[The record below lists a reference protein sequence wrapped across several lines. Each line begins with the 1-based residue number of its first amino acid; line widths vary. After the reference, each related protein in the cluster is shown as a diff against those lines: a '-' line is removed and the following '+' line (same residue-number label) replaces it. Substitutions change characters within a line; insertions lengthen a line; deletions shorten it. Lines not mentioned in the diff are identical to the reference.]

1 MLQSFTRFSLIYLL
15 SFLSYLSILN
25 AQSNQFLGQEK
36 SSFSNNEKASLD
48 ETRNR
53 FPEILHDVKILLS
66 EVLIADHHLD
76 TLEVIYNLSRI
87 YDLLMEADQIGDMNQ
102 EDQEE
107 FERFEK
113 SFLDIYTHKLG
124 TIKSSDAPVTAER
137 FRRDITDAL
146 EPLAIEM
153 GDTKFIVVDDR
164 DGHIPLVRN
173 KQVDQFITYF
183 TTTKGRKQ
191 FAIWLERYE
200 EYKNLILPILK
211 EHEMPEELMVLA
223 MIESGLNPK
232 AYSRANA
239 SGMWQ
244 FIYSTGKSYGLKR
257 DWYVDER
264 RDFIKA
270 THAACEYLKD
280 LNDQFDNWY
289 LALAAYNCGAGRVS
303 RASRLHQTYDF
314 WQMHSLPRES
324 RNYIPYYLA
333 AAIIAKDP
341 EQYGFKVPKVKP
353 FEYEEVVLENSA
365 DLAVLARVAGI
376 KVKKLRNYNPEL
388 RQSATPTDSPYLLK
402 LPKGKKEQFL
412 ARWNSIPE
420 AERFAPQFIVHRVRY
435 GESLWTISKK
445 YGASIHDI
453 AAVNKLRNR
462 HKIRVGN
469 KLKIPMKGATLR
481 TWGTKDNGGPA
492 GHYKVTYKVKKGDT
506 LGQIAEDYKTNASK
520 IRRWNRL
527 KYGSSL
533 IYPGQKLKIWVKE
546 G

>member
-1 MLQSFTRFSLIYLL
+1 MKQIFTGILFLILIILFSSKITLFAQNDQF
-15 SFLSYLSILN
+15 SRNNDN
-25 AQSNQFLGQEK
+25 AIDNSKKINIDD
-36 SSFSNNEKASLD
+36 S
-48 ETRNR
+48 RNR

-124 TIKSSDAPVTAER
+124 TIRSSDAPVTAER
-137 FRRDITDAL
+137 FRRDITEAL
-146 EPLAIEM
+146 EPLEIEM
-153 GDTKFIVVDDR
+153 GDTKFVLVDDR
-164 DGHIPLVRN
+164 DGHIPLIRN

-183 TTTKGRKQ
+183 TTAKGRKQ
-191 FAIWLERYE
+191 FSIWMKRYM
-200 EYKNLILPILK
+200 EYKDLIIPILK
-211 EHEMPEELMVLA
+211 QHKMPEELMILA

-244 FIYSTGKSYGLKR
+244 FIYSTGKNYGLKR

-264 RDFIKA
+264 RDPVKA

-280 LNDQFDNWY
+280 LNEQFDNWY
-289 LALAAYNCGAGRVS
+289 LALAAYNCGAGRIS
-303 RASRLHQTYDF
+303 RASKLHQTYDF

-341 EQYGFKVPKVKP
+341 DQYGFNIPESKP
-353 FEYEEVVLENSA
+353 FSYEEVVLENSA
-365 DLAVLARVAGI
+365 DLAVLSRVAGI
-376 KVKKLRNYNPEL
+376 KVKTLRKYNPEL
-388 RQSATPTDSPYLLK
+388 RQSATPADSPYLLK

-420 AERFAPQFIVHRVRY
+420 SERFAPQFIVHRVRY

-453 AAVNKLRNR
+453 AAVNKIRNR

-469 KLKIPMKGATLR
+469 KLKIPIKGGALR
-481 TWGTKDNGGPA
+481 TWGTKDNGGPV
-492 GHYKVTYKVKKGDT
+492 GHYKVTYKVKRGDT
-506 LGQIAEDYKTNASK
+506 LGQIAEDYKTNASR
-520 IRRWNRL
+520 IRRWNAL

-533 IYPGQKLKIWVKE
+533 IYPGQKLRIWVKE

>member
-15 SFLSYLSILN
+15 AFFSHFSILN
-25 AQSNQFLGQEK
+25 AQNNQFLGQEK
-36 SSFSNNEKASLD
+36 PSFSSNEKARLD

-200 EYKNLILPILK
+200 EYKNIILPILK
-211 EHEMPEELMVLA
+211 EHEMPEELMILA

-264 RDFIKA
+264 RDFIKS

-280 LNDQFDNWY
+280 LNNQFDNWY

-341 EQYGFKVPKVKP
+341 AKYGFKVPKVKP

-469 KLKIPMKGATLR
+469 KLKVPMKGASLR

-492 GHYKVTYKVKKGDT
+492 GHYKVTYKVKRGDT

>member
-1 MLQSFTRFSLIYLL
+1 MKPIFTGILPLILKILFSSQTILL
-15 SFLSYLSILN
+15 SQNDQFSGNN
-25 AQSNQFLGQEK
+25 ATTTNSNQK
-36 SSFSNNEKASLD
+36 INLD
-48 ETRNR
+48 DSRNR
-53 FPEILHDVKILLS
+53 FPEILHDVKVLLS

-124 TIKSSDAPVTAER
+124 TIRSSDAPVTAER
-137 FRRDITDAL
+137 FRRDITEAL
-146 EPLAIEM
+146 DPLEIEM
-153 GDTKFIVVDDR
+153 GKTKYVVVDDR

-183 TTTKGRKQ
+183 TTAKGRKQ
-191 FAIWLERYE
+191 FAIWMKRYM
-200 EYKNLILPILK
+200 EYKDLILPILK
-211 EHEMPEELMVLA
+211 KHEMPEELMVLA

-244 FIYSTGKSYGLKR
+244 FIYSTGKNYGLKR
-257 DWYVDER
+257 DWYIDER
-264 RDFIKA
+264 RDPIKA
-270 THAACEYLKD
+270 TGAACEYLKD
-280 LNDQFDNWY
+280 LNEQFDNWY
-289 LALAAYNCGAGRVS
+289 LALAAYNCGSGRIS
-303 RASRLHQTYDF
+303 RASKLHQTYDF

-333 AAIIAKDP
+333 AAIILKDP
-341 EQYGFKVPKVKP
+341 EKYGFTIPKVKP
-353 FEYEEVVLENSA
+353 FSYEEVLLEHSA
-365 DLAVLARVAGI
+365 DLAVLSRVAGI
-376 KVKKLRNYNPEL
+376 KVKTLRKYNPEL
-388 RQSATPTDSPYLLK
+388 RQSATPADTPYLLK

-420 AERFAPQFIVHRVRY
+420 SERFAPQFIVHRVRY

-453 AAVNKLRNR
+453 AAVNKIRNR
-462 HKIRVGN
+462 HKIKVGN
-469 KLKIPMKGATLR
+469 KLKVPLKGGVLR

-492 GHYKVTYKVKKGDT
+492 GHYKVTYKVKRGDT
-506 LGQIAEDYKTNASK
+506 LGQIAEDYKSKASK
-520 IRRWNRL
+520 IRRWNGL

>member
-1 MLQSFTRFSLIYLL
+1 MKPIFTGILPLILIILFSSQTILL
-15 SFLSYLSILN
+15 SQNDQISGNN
-25 AQSNQFLGQEK
+25 ATTTNSNQK
-36 SSFSNNEKASLD
+36 INLD
-48 ETRNR
+48 DSRNR
-53 FPEILHDVKILLS
+53 FPEILHDVKVLLS

-124 TIKSSDAPVTAER
+124 TIRSSDAPVTAER
-137 FRRDITDAL
+137 FRRDITEAL
-146 EPLAIEM
+146 DPLEIEM
-153 GDTKFIVVDDR
+153 GKTKYVVVDDR

-183 TTTKGRKQ
+183 TTAKGRKQ
-191 FAIWLERYE
+191 FAIWMKRYE
-200 EYKNLILPILK
+200 EYKDLILPILK
-211 EHEMPEELMVLA
+211 KHEMPEELMVLA

-244 FIYSTGKSYGLKR
+244 FIYSTGKNYGLKR
-257 DWYVDER
+257 DWYIDER
-264 RDFIKA
+264 RDPIKA
-270 THAACEYLKD
+270 TGAACEYLKD
-280 LNDQFDNWY
+280 LNEQFDNWY
-289 LALAAYNCGAGRVS
+289 LALAAYNCGSGRIS
-303 RASRLHQTYDF
+303 RASKLHQTYDF

-333 AAIIAKDP
+333 AAIIMKDP
-341 EQYGFKVPKVKP
+341 EKYGFTIPKVKP
-353 FEYEEVVLENSA
+353 FSYEEVVLEHSA
-365 DLAVLARVAGI
+365 DLAVLSRVAGI
-376 KVKKLRNYNPEL
+376 KVKTLRKYNPEL
-388 RQSATPTDSPYLLK
+388 RQSATPADNPYLLK

-412 ARWNSIPE
+412 ERWNSIPE
-420 AERFAPQFIVHRVRY
+420 SERFAPQFIVHRVRY

-453 AAVNKLRNR
+453 AAVNKIRNR
-462 HKIRVGN
+462 HKIKVGN
-469 KLKIPMKGATLR
+469 KLKVPLKGGVLR

-492 GHYKVTYKVKKGDT
+492 GHYKVTYKVKRGDT
-506 LGQIAEDYKTNASK
+506 LGQIAEDYKSKASK
-520 IRRWNRL
+520 IRRWNGL

>member
-1 MLQSFTRFSLIYLL
+1 MKPIFTGILPLILIILFSSQTILL
-15 SFLSYLSILN
+15 SQNDQFSGNN
-25 AQSNQFLGQEK
+25 ATTTNSNQK
-36 SSFSNNEKASLD
+36 INLD
-48 ETRNR
+48 DSRNR
-53 FPEILHDVKILLS
+53 FPEILHDVKVLLS

-124 TIKSSDAPVTAER
+124 TIRSSDAPVTAER
-137 FRRDITDAL
+137 FRRDITEAL
-146 EPLAIEM
+146 DPLEIEM
-153 GDTKFIVVDDR
+153 GKTKYVVVDDR

-183 TTTKGRKQ
+183 TTAKGRKQ
-191 FAIWLERYE
+191 FAIWMKRYV
-200 EYKNLILPILK
+200 EYKDLILPILK
-211 EHEMPEELMVLA
+211 KHEMPEELMVLA

-244 FIYSTGKSYGLKR
+244 FIYSTGKNYGLKR
-257 DWYVDER
+257 DWYIDER
-264 RDFIKA
+264 RDPIKA
-270 THAACEYLKD
+270 TGAACEYLKD
-280 LNDQFDNWY
+280 LNEQFDNWY
-289 LALAAYNCGAGRVS
+289 LALAAYNCGSGRIS
-303 RASRLHQTYDF
+303 RASKLHQTYDF

-333 AAIIAKDP
+333 AAIITKDP
-341 EQYGFKVPKVKP
+341 EKYGFTIPKVKP
-353 FEYEEVVLENSA
+353 FSYEEVVLEHSA
-365 DLAVLARVAGI
+365 DLAVLSRVAGI
-376 KVKKLRNYNPEL
+376 KVKTLRKYNPEL
-388 RQSATPTDSPYLLK
+388 RQSATPADNPYLLK

-420 AERFAPQFIVHRVRY
+420 SERFAPQFIVHRVRY

-453 AAVNKLRNR
+453 AAVNKIRNR
-462 HKIRVGN
+462 HKIKVGN
-469 KLKIPMKGATLR
+469 KLKVPLKGGVLR

-492 GHYKVTYKVKKGDT
+492 GHYKVTYKVKRGDT
-506 LGQIAEDYKTNASK
+506 LGQIAEDYKSKASK
-520 IRRWNRL
+520 IRRWNGL

>member
-15 SFLSYLSILN
+15 LFFSCFSILY
-25 AQSNQFLGQEK
+25 AQNNQFLGQKK
-36 SSFSNNEKASLD
+36 SSFSIKEKARLD

-200 EYKNLILPILK
+200 EYKNIILPILK
-211 EHEMPEELMVLA
+211 EHEMPEELMILA

-341 EQYGFKVPKVKP
+341 GKYGFKIPKVKP

-469 KLKIPMKGATLR
+469 KLKVPMKGASLR

-492 GHYKVTYKVKKGDT
+492 GHYKVTYKVKRGDT

>member
-1 MLQSFTRFSLIYLL
+1 MKQIFTGILFLILIILFSSKITLFAQNDQF
-15 SFLSYLSILN
+15 SGNNDN
-25 AQSNQFLGQEK
+25 AI
-36 SSFSNNEKASLD
+36 NNSKKINIDDS
-48 ETRNR
+48 RNR

-66 EVLIADHHLD
+66 EVLIADYHLD

-124 TIKSSDAPVTAER
+124 TIRSSDAPVTAER
-137 FRRDITDAL
+137 FRRDITEAL
-146 EPLAIEM
+146 EPLEIEM
-153 GDTKFIVVDDR
+153 GDTKFVLVDDR
-164 DGHIPLVRN
+164 DGHVPLVRN

-183 TTTKGRKQ
+183 TTAKGRKQ
-191 FAIWLERYE
+191 FSIWMKRYM
-200 EYKNLILPILK
+200 EYKDLIIPILK
-211 EHEMPEELMVLA
+211 QHKMPEELMILA

-244 FIYSTGKSYGLKR
+244 FIYSTGKNYGLKR

-264 RDFIKA
+264 RDPVKA

-280 LNDQFDNWY
+280 LNEQFDNWY
-289 LALAAYNCGAGRVS
+289 LALAAYNCGAGRIS
-303 RASRLHQTYDF
+303 RASKLHQTYDF

-341 EQYGFKVPKVKP
+341 DQYGFNIPESKP
-353 FEYEEVVLENSA
+353 FSYEEVVLENSA
-365 DLAVLARVAGI
+365 DLAVLSRVAGI
-376 KVKKLRNYNPEL
+376 KVKTLLKYNPEL
-388 RQSATPTDSPYLLK
+388 RQSATPADSPYLLK

-420 AERFAPQFIVHRVRY
+420 SERFAPQFIVHRVRY

-453 AAVNKLRNR
+453 AAVNKIRNR

-469 KLKIPMKGATLR
+469 KLKIPIKGGALR

-492 GHYKVTYKVKKGDT
+492 GHYKVTYKVKRGDT
-506 LGQIAEDYKTNASK
+506 LGQIAEDYKSNASR
-520 IRRWNRL
+520 IRRWNGL

-533 IYPGQKLKIWVKE
+533 IYPGQKLRIWVKE

>member
-1 MLQSFTRFSLIYLL
+1 MKQIFTGILFLILIILFSSKITLFAQNDQF
-15 SFLSYLSILN
+15 SKNNDN
-25 AQSNQFLGQEK
+25 AIDNSKKINIDD
-36 SSFSNNEKASLD
+36 S
-48 ETRNR
+48 RNR

-124 TIKSSDAPVTAER
+124 TIRSSDAPVTAER
-137 FRRDITDAL
+137 FRRDITEAL
-146 EPLAIEM
+146 EPLEIEM
-153 GDTKFIVVDDR
+153 GDTKFVLVDDR

-183 TTTKGRKQ
+183 TTAKGRKQ
-191 FAIWLERYE
+191 FSIWMKRYM
-200 EYKNLILPILK
+200 EYKDLIIPILK
-211 EHEMPEELMVLA
+211 QHKMPEELMILA

-244 FIYSTGKSYGLKR
+244 FIYSTGKNYGLKR

-264 RDFIKA
+264 RDPVKA

-280 LNDQFDNWY
+280 LNEQFDNWY
-289 LALAAYNCGAGRVS
+289 LALAAYNCGAGRIS
-303 RASRLHQTYDF
+303 RASKLHQTYDF
-314 WQMHSLPRES
+314 WQMHSHPRES
-324 RNYIPYYLA
+324 RNYMPYYLA

-341 EQYGFKVPKVKP
+341 DQYGFNIPESKP
-353 FEYEEVVLENSA
+353 FSYEEVVLENSA
-365 DLAVLARVAGI
+365 DLAVLSRVAGI
-376 KVKKLRNYNPEL
+376 KVKTLRKYNPEL
-388 RQSATPTDSPYLLK
+388 RQSATPADRPYLLK

-420 AERFAPQFIVHRVRY
+420 SERFAPQFIVHRVRY

-453 AAVNKLRNR
+453 AAVNKIRNR
-462 HKIRVGN
+462 HKIKVGN
-469 KLKIPMKGATLR
+469 KLKIPIKGGALR

-492 GHYKVTYKVKKGDT
+492 GHYKVTYKVKRGDT
-506 LGQIAEDYKTNASK
+506 LGQIAEDYKTNASR
-520 IRRWNRL
+520 IRRWNAL

-533 IYPGQKLKIWVKE
+533 IYPGQKIRIWVKE

>member
-1 MLQSFTRFSLIYLL
+1 MKPIFTGILPLILIIQFSSQTILL
-15 SFLSYLSILN
+15 SQNDQFSGNN
-25 AQSNQFLGQEK
+25 ATTTNSNQK
-36 SSFSNNEKASLD
+36 INLD
-48 ETRNR
+48 DSRNR
-53 FPEILHDVKILLS
+53 FPEILHDVKVLLS

-124 TIKSSDAPVTAER
+124 TIRSSDAPVTAER
-137 FRRDITDAL
+137 FRRDITEAL
-146 EPLAIEM
+146 DPLEIEM
-153 GDTKFIVVDDR
+153 GKTKYVVVDDR

-183 TTTKGRKQ
+183 TTAKGRKQ
-191 FAIWLERYE
+191 FAIWMKRYV
-200 EYKNLILPILK
+200 EYKDLILPILK
-211 EHEMPEELMVLA
+211 KHEMPEELMVLA

-244 FIYSTGKSYGLKR
+244 FIYSTGKNYGLKR
-257 DWYVDER
+257 DWYIDER
-264 RDFIKA
+264 RDPIKA

-280 LNDQFDNWY
+280 LNEQFDNWY
-289 LALAAYNCGAGRVS
+289 LALAAYNCGSGRIS
-303 RASRLHQTYDF
+303 RASKLHQTYDF

-333 AAIIAKDP
+333 AAIITKDP
-341 EQYGFKVPKVKP
+341 EKYGFTIPKVKP
-353 FEYEEVVLENSA
+353 FSYEEVVLEHSA
-365 DLAVLARVAGI
+365 DLAVLSRVAGI
-376 KVKKLRNYNPEL
+376 KVKTLRKYNPEL
-388 RQSATPTDSPYLLK
+388 RQSATPADNPYLLK

-412 ARWNSIPE
+412 ERWNSIPE
-420 AERFAPQFIVHRVRY
+420 SERFAPQFIVHRVRY

-453 AAVNKLRNR
+453 AAVNKIKNR

-469 KLKIPMKGATLR
+469 KLKIPIKGGALR
-481 TWGTKDNGGPA
+481 TWGTKDNGGPV
-492 GHYKVTYKVKKGDT
+492 GHYKVTYKVKRGDT
-506 LGQIAEDYKTNASK
+506 LGQIAEDYKSNASR
-520 IRRWNRL
+520 IRRWNGL

-533 IYPGQKLKIWVKE
+533 IYPGQKLRIWVKE

>member
-1 MLQSFTRFSLIYLL
+1 MKQIFTGILFLILIILFSSKITLFAQNDQF
-15 SFLSYLSILN
+15 SGNNDN
-25 AQSNQFLGQEK
+25 AIDNSK
-36 SSFSNNEKASLD
+36 KIKIDDS
-48 ETRNR
+48 RNR

-124 TIKSSDAPVTAER
+124 TIRSSDAPVTAER
-137 FRRDITDAL
+137 FRRDITEAL
-146 EPLAIEM
+146 EPLEIEM
-153 GDTKFIVVDDR
+153 GDTKFVLVDDR

-183 TTTKGRKQ
+183 TTAKGRKQ
-191 FAIWLERYE
+191 FSIWMKRYM
-200 EYKNLILPILK
+200 EYKDLIIPILK
-211 EHEMPEELMVLA
+211 QHKMPEELMILA

-244 FIYSTGKSYGLKR
+244 FIYSTGKNYGLKR

-264 RDFIKA
+264 RDPVKA

-280 LNDQFDNWY
+280 LNEQFDNWY
-289 LALAAYNCGAGRVS
+289 LALAAYNCGAGRIS
-303 RASRLHQTYDF
+303 RASKLHQTYDF

-341 EQYGFKVPKVKP
+341 DQYGFNIPESKP
-353 FEYEEVVLENSA
+353 FSYEEVVLENSA
-365 DLAVLARVAGI
+365 DLAVLSRVAGI
-376 KVKKLRNYNPEL
+376 KVKTLLKYNPEL
-388 RQSATPTDSPYLLK
+388 RQSSTPADSPYLLK

-420 AERFAPQFIVHRVRY
+420 SERFAPQFIVHRVRY

-453 AAVNKLRNR
+453 AAVNKIRNR

-469 KLKIPMKGATLR
+469 KLKIPIKGGALR
-481 TWGTKDNGGPA
+481 TWGTKDNGGPV
-492 GHYKVTYKVKKGDT
+492 GHYKVTYKVKRGDT
-506 LGQIAEDYKTNASK
+506 LGQIAEDYKSNASR
-520 IRRWNRL
+520 IRRWNGL

-533 IYPGQKLKIWVKE
+533 IYPGQKLRIWVKE

>member
-1 MLQSFTRFSLIYLL
+1 MKQIFTGILFLILIILFSSKITLFAQNDQF
-15 SFLSYLSILN
+15 SRNNDN
-25 AQSNQFLGQEK
+25 AIDNSKKINIDD
-36 SSFSNNEKASLD
+36 S
-48 ETRNR
+48 RNR

-124 TIKSSDAPVTAER
+124 TIRSSDAPVTAER
-137 FRRDITDAL
+137 FRRDITEAL
-146 EPLAIEM
+146 EPLEIEM
-153 GDTKFIVVDDR
+153 GDTKFVLVDDR
-164 DGHIPLVRN
+164 DGHIPLIRN

-183 TTTKGRKQ
+183 TTAKGRKQ
-191 FAIWLERYE
+191 FSIWMKRYM
-200 EYKNLILPILK
+200 EYKDLIIPILK
-211 EHEMPEELMVLA
+211 QHKMPEELMILA

-244 FIYSTGKSYGLKR
+244 FIYSTGKNYGLKR

-264 RDFIKA
+264 RDPVKA

-280 LNDQFDNWY
+280 LNEQFDNWY
-289 LALAAYNCGAGRVS
+289 LALAAYNCGAGRIS
-303 RASRLHQTYDF
+303 RASKLHQTYDF

-341 EQYGFKVPKVKP
+341 DHYGFKIPKSKP
-353 FEYEEVVLENSA
+353 FSYEEVVLENSA
-365 DLAVLARVAGI
+365 DLAVLSRVAGI
-376 KVKKLRNYNPEL
+376 KVKTLRKYNPEL
-388 RQSATPTDSPYLLK
+388 RQSATPADRPYLLK

-420 AERFAPQFIVHRVRY
+420 SERFAPQFIVHRVRY

-453 AAVNKLRNR
+453 AAVNKIRNR
-462 HKIRVGN
+462 HKIKVGN
-469 KLKIPMKGATLR
+469 KLKIPIKGGALR

-492 GHYKVTYKVKKGDT
+492 GHYKVTYKVKRGDT
-506 LGQIAEDYKTNASK
+506 LGQIAEDYKTNASR
-520 IRRWNRL
+520 IRRWNAL

-533 IYPGQKLKIWVKE
+533 IYPGQKIRIWVKE

>member
-1 MLQSFTRFSLIYLL
+1 MLQSFTRFSLIYILSIL
-15 SFLSYLSILN
+15 SFLSILN
-25 AQSNQFLGQEK
+25 AQSNQFSGQKK
-36 SSFSNNEKASLD
+36 SSFSSNEKASLD

-113 SFLDIYTHKLG
+113 SFLDIYTHKLV

-200 EYKNLILPILK
+200 EYKNIILPILK

-341 EQYGFKVPKVKP
+341 GKYGFKIPKVKP

-469 KLKIPMKGATLR
+469 KLKVPMKGTALR

-492 GHYKVTYKVKKGDT
+492 GHYKVTYKVKRGDT

>member
-15 SFLSYLSILN
+15 AFFSHFSISN
-25 AQSNQFLGQEK
+25 AQNNQFLGQEK
-36 SSFSNNEKASLD
+36 PSFSSNEKARLD

-211 EHEMPEELMVLA
+211 EHEMPEELMILA

-264 RDFIKA
+264 RDFIKS

-341 EQYGFKVPKVKP
+341 GKYGFKVPKVKP

-469 KLKIPMKGATLR
+469 KLKVPMKGASLR

-492 GHYKVTYKVKKGDT
+492 GHYKVTYKVKRGDT

>member
-1 MLQSFTRFSLIYLL
+1 MLQILTAIIRLILIILFS
-15 SFLSYLSILN
+15 
-25 AQSNQFLGQEK
+25 AQNTLFAQVDEFSDKTNTSN
-36 SSFSNNEKASLD
+36 SNNKINIDDS
-48 ETRNR
+48 RNR

-107 FERFEK
+107 FGRFEK
-113 SFLDIYTHKLG
+113 SFLDIYTHKLS

-137 FRRDITDAL
+137 FRRDITEAL
-146 EPLAIEM
+146 EPLEIEM
-153 GDTKFIVVDDR
+153 GKTKYVVVDDR
-164 DGHIPLVRN
+164 DGHIPLIRN

-183 TTTKGRKQ
+183 TTKKGRKQ
-191 FAIWLERYE
+191 FSIWMKRYE
-200 EYKNLILPILK
+200 EYKGLILPILK
-211 EHEMPEELMVLA
+211 QHEMPEELMILA

-244 FIYSTGKSYGLKR
+244 FIYSTGKNYGLKR
-257 DWYVDER
+257 DWYIDER
-264 RDFIKA
+264 RDPIKA

-280 LNDQFDNWY
+280 LNEQFDNWY
-289 LALAAYNCGAGRVS
+289 LALTAYNCGAGRVS

-341 EQYGFKVPKVKP
+341 QEYGFTVPNVKP
-353 FEYEEVVLENSA
+353 FTFEEVVLEHSA
-365 DLAVLARVAGI
+365 DLAVLSRVADI
-376 KVKKLRNYNPEL
+376 KVKTLRKYNPEL
-388 RQSATPTDSPYLLK
+388 RQSATPADSPYLLK

-420 AERFAPQFIVHRVRY
+420 SERFAPQFIVHRVRY

-462 HKIRVGN
+462 HKIKVGN
-469 KLKIPMKGATLR
+469 KLKIPMKGGGLR

-492 GHYKVTYKVKKGDT
+492 GHYKVTYKVKRGDT

>member
-15 SFLSYLSILN
+15 AFFSYFSILN

-36 SSFSNNEKASLD
+36 SSFSSNEKARLD

-211 EHEMPEELMVLA
+211 EHEMPEELMILA

-264 RDFIKA
+264 RDFIKS

-341 EQYGFKVPKVKP
+341 GKYGFKVPKVKP

-462 HKIRVGN
+462 HKIKVGN
-469 KLKIPMKGATLR
+469 KLKVPMKGATLR

-492 GHYKVTYKVKKGDT
+492 GHYKVTYKVKRGDT

>member
-1 MLQSFTRFSLIYLL
+1 MKPIFTGILPLILIILFSSQTILL
-15 SFLSYLSILN
+15 PQNDQFSGNN
-25 AQSNQFLGQEK
+25 ATTTNSNQK
-36 SSFSNNEKASLD
+36 INLD
-48 ETRNR
+48 DSRNR
-53 FPEILHDVKILLS
+53 FPEILHDVKVLLS

-124 TIKSSDAPVTAER
+124 TIRSSDAPVTAER
-137 FRRDITDAL
+137 FRRDITEAL
-146 EPLAIEM
+146 DPLEIEM
-153 GDTKFIVVDDR
+153 GKTKYVVVDDR

-183 TTTKGRKQ
+183 TTAKGRKQ
-191 FAIWLERYE
+191 FAIWMKRYE
-200 EYKNLILPILK
+200 EYKDLILPILK
-211 EHEMPEELMVLA
+211 KHEMPEELMVLA

-244 FIYSTGKSYGLKR
+244 FIYSTGKNYGLKR
-257 DWYVDER
+257 DWYIDER
-264 RDFIKA
+264 RDPIKA
-270 THAACEYLKD
+270 TGAACEYLKD
-280 LNDQFDNWY
+280 LNEQFDNWY
-289 LALAAYNCGAGRVS
+289 LALAAYNCGSGRIS
-303 RASRLHQTYDF
+303 RASKLHQTYDF

-333 AAIIAKDP
+333 AAIITKDP
-341 EQYGFKVPKVKP
+341 EKYGFTIPKVKP
-353 FEYEEVVLENSA
+353 FSYEEVVLEHSA
-365 DLAVLARVAGI
+365 DLAVLSRVAGI
-376 KVKKLRNYNPEL
+376 KVKTLRKYNPEL
-388 RQSATPTDSPYLLK
+388 RQSATPADNPYLLK

-412 ARWNSIPE
+412 ERWNSIPE
-420 AERFAPQFIVHRVRY
+420 SERFAPQFIVHRVRY

-453 AAVNKLRNR
+453 AAVNKIRNR
-462 HKIRVGN
+462 HKIKVGN
-469 KLKIPMKGATLR
+469 KLKVPLKGGVLR

-492 GHYKVTYKVKKGDT
+492 GHYKVTYKVKRGDT
-506 LGQIAEDYKTNASK
+506 LGQIAEDYKSKASK
-520 IRRWNRL
+520 IRRWNGL

>member
-1 MLQSFTRFSLIYLL
+1 MKPIFTGILPLILIILFSSQTILL
-15 SFLSYLSILN
+15 PQNDQFSGN
-25 AQSNQFLGQEK
+25 NEMPTNSNQK
-36 SSFSNNEKASLD
+36 INLD
-48 ETRNR
+48 DSRNR
-53 FPEILHDVKILLS
+53 FPEILHDVKVLLS

-124 TIKSSDAPVTAER
+124 TIRSSDAPVTAER
-137 FRRDITDAL
+137 FRRDITEAL
-146 EPLAIEM
+146 DPLEIEM
-153 GDTKFIVVDDR
+153 GKTKYVVVDDR

-183 TTTKGRKQ
+183 TTAKGRKQ
-191 FAIWLERYE
+191 FAIWMKRYE
-200 EYKNLILPILK
+200 EYKDLILPILK
-211 EHEMPEELMVLA
+211 KHEMPEELMVLA

-244 FIYSTGKSYGLKR
+244 FIYSTGKNYGLKR
-257 DWYVDER
+257 DWYIDER
-264 RDFIKA
+264 RDPIKA

-280 LNDQFDNWY
+280 LNEQFDNWY
-289 LALAAYNCGAGRVS
+289 LALAAYNCGSGRIS
-303 RASRLHQTYDF
+303 RASKLHQTYDF

-333 AAIIAKDP
+333 AAIITKDP
-341 EQYGFKVPKVKP
+341 EKYGFTIPKVKP
-353 FEYEEVVLENSA
+353 FSYEEVVLEHSA
-365 DLAVLARVAGI
+365 DLAVLSRVAGI
-376 KVKKLRNYNPEL
+376 KVKTLRKYNPEL
-388 RQSATPTDSPYLLK
+388 RQSATPADNPYLLK

-412 ARWNSIPE
+412 ERWNSIPE
-420 AERFAPQFIVHRVRY
+420 SERFAPQFIVHRVRY

-453 AAVNKLRNR
+453 AAVNKIRNR
-462 HKIRVGN
+462 HKIKVGN
-469 KLKIPMKGATLR
+469 KLKVPLKGGVLR

-492 GHYKVTYKVKKGDT
+492 GHYKVTYKVKRGDT
-506 LGQIAEDYKTNASK
+506 LGQIAEDYKSKASK
-520 IRRWNRL
+520 IRRWNGL

>member
-15 SFLSYLSILN
+15 TFFSYFSILN
-25 AQSNQFLGQEK
+25 AQSNQFLEQEK
-36 SSFSNNEKASLD
+36 PSFSSNEKARLD

-211 EHEMPEELMVLA
+211 EHEMPEELMILA

-264 RDFIKA
+264 RDFIKS

-341 EQYGFKVPKVKP
+341 GKYGFKVPKVKP

-469 KLKIPMKGATLR
+469 KLKVPMKGASLR

-492 GHYKVTYKVKKGDT
+492 GHYKVTYKVKRGDT

>member
-1 MLQSFTRFSLIYLL
+1 MNQSLTRIYFYTALSVFLTSPLLL
-15 SFLSYLSILN
+15 SQTKLFAKQEAAFIN
-25 AQSNQFLGQEK
+25 EK
-36 SSFSNNEKASLD
+36 SNLD
-48 ETRNR
+48 DSRNR

-137 FRRDITDAL
+137 FRRDITEAL

-183 TTTKGRKQ
+183 TKPKGRKQ
-191 FAIWLERYE
+191 FAIWLKRYE

-244 FIYSTGKSYGLKR
+244 FIYSTGKNYGLKR
-257 DWYVDER
+257 DWYIDER
-264 RDFIKA
+264 RDIIKA

-280 LNDQFDNWY
+280 LNEQFDN
-289 LALAAYNCGAGRVS
+289 
-303 RASRLHQTYDF
+303 
-314 WQMHSLPRES
+314 
-324 RNYIPYYLA
+324 
-333 AAIIAKDP
+333 
-341 EQYGFKVPKVKP
+341 
-353 FEYEEVVLENSA
+353 
-365 DLAVLARVAGI
+365 
-376 KVKKLRNYNPEL
+376 
-388 RQSATPTDSPYLLK
+388 
-402 LPKGKKEQFL
+402 
-412 ARWNSIPE
+412 
-420 AERFAPQFIVHRVRY
+420 
-435 GESLWTISKK
+435 
-445 YGASIHDI
+445 
-453 AAVNKLRNR
+453 
-462 HKIRVGN
+462 
-469 KLKIPMKGATLR
+469 
-481 TWGTKDNGGPA
+481 
-492 GHYKVTYKVKKGDT
+492 
-506 LGQIAEDYKTNASK
+506 
-520 IRRWNRL
+520 
-527 KYGSSL
+527 
-533 IYPGQKLKIWVKE
+533 
-546 G
+546 

>member
-15 SFLSYLSILN
+15 AFFSYCSILN

-36 SSFSNNEKASLD
+36 SSFSSNEKARLD

-191 FAIWLERYE
+191 FAIWLKRYE

-211 EHEMPEELMVLA
+211 EHEMPEELMILA

-264 RDFIKA
+264 RDFIKS

-341 EQYGFKVPKVKP
+341 GKYGFKVPKVKP

-469 KLKIPMKGATLR
+469 KLKVPIKGSSLR

-492 GHYKVTYKVKKGDT
+492 GHYKVTYKVKRGDT